1 MYFGIL
7 FAAMMIEANYSYVLF
22 VPLSI
27 FYMFISFIKRNE
39 IKNPKNGIEPTIP
52 NCARYTTYVL

>member
-39 IKNPKNGIEPTIP
+39 IKNSLLEYIFKEID
-52 NCARYTTYVL
+52 